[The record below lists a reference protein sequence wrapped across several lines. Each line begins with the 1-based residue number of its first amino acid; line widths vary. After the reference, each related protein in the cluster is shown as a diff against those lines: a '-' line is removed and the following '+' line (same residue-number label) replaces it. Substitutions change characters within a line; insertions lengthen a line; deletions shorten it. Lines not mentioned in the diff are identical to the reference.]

1 MEEGIEHLKGLVKS
15 KIKKNRTILINKIL
29 KTMGRKGIEHLKGLV
44 KNKIKKNR
52 TILNNN
58 NLKRQKTMGRK
69 GTKKIQEGLGLPN
82 IFRKTFTLCNKKTN
96 FIKKFNS
103 ITEDFF
109 H

>member
-1 MEEGIEHLKGLVKS
+1 
-15 KIKKNRTILINKIL
+15 
-29 KTMGRKGIEHLKGLV
+29 MGRKRSNIFRDWV

-82 IFRKTFTLCNKKTN
+82 IFRKTFTLCNKKYG
-96 FIKKFNS
+96 FYSKKKKN
-103 ITEDFF
+103 
-109 H
+109 